1 MSPTRTVSASVRVPL
16 LLGAALGLALGAGGL
31 DAQHPW
37 SDLSPEVQVRLAVQA
52 APEEMREHAT
62 VQGYDASGRL
72 GVLREGSN
80 DLICLAPNPA
90 SAQFEVSCHHRGLEP
105 FIARGRELLAQGI
118 TGQERVATRLREY
131 EEGKLPIPYGTVN
144 YILTGSGFDAETG
157 AVTDPYLR
165 WTIYTPG
172 ATPASTG
179 ISGRPSQGGP
189 WLMAPGTPGSHI
201 MITPPR
207 PRPAGGG

>member
-1 MSPTRTVSASVRVPL
+1 MSPIPVLASRIPSL
-16 LLGAALGLALGAGGL
+16 LAAAALLCLGADGLG
-31 DAQHPW
+31 AQHPW
-37 SDLSPEVQVRLAVQA
+37 SGLPADVQIHLAVQA
-52 APEEMREHAT
+52 APQEMRGDAT
-62 VQGYDASGRL
+62 VQGYDASGTL

-80 DLICLAPNPA
+80 ELVCLAPNPA
-90 SAQFEVSCHHRGLEP
+90 SPQLEVSCHHKGLEP

-118 TGQERVATRLREY
+118 TGPERVATRLREF
-131 EEGKLPIPYGTVN
+131 EEGTLPIPYGAVN
-144 YILTGSGFDAETG
+144 YILTGTGFDAATG
-157 AVTDPYLR
+157 ELTDPYLR

-172 ATPASTG
+172 ATPESTG
-179 ISGRPSQGGP
+179 ITARPSQGGP